1 MEHSGGAERSAH
13 VIPALVSFVFASA
26 AAIVLF
32 ISAGVVWLSEA
43 LDSAIWAM
51 VIVGAFMAL
60 LSGAVYFVFVRTAMA
75 RVRERI
81 ETVYDVARSTREAY
95 EWVLGKYRFVRL
107 LLALLTRNYG
117 QRP

>member
-1 MEHSGGAERSAH
+1 MERAGGTEKPVH

-32 ISAGVVWLSEA
+32 IAAGVVCLAEA
-43 LDSAIWAM
+43 LDSALWAM
-51 VIVGAFMAL
+51 LIVGAFMLL
-60 LSGAVYFVFVRTAMA
+60 LSGVIYFVFVRSAMA

-95 EWVLGKYRFVRL
+95 EWVIDKYRFVRL
-107 LLALLTRNYG
+107 LLALLFRN
-117 QRP
+117 RD